1 MPVVIEEPPQDP
13 EAALDHASMQL
24 AQAVDELSEALRS
37 RSVLAAASQ
46 SERQNFAKYLTL
58 AKIKLENAIAV
69 VRSGDRM

>member
-1 MPVVIEEPPQDP
+1 M
-13 EAALDHASMQL
+13 LDNASLHL

-37 RSVLAAASQ
+37 RSVLVGASQ

-69 VRSGDRM
+69 VRSGERV